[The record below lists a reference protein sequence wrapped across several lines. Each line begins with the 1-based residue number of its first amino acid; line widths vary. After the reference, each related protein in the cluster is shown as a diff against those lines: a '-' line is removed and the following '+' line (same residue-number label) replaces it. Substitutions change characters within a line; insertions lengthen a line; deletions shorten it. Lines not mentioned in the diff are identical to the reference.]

1 MIAHI
6 MNKKDEP
13 KIIYVFRI
21 IGFVILGLIGA
32 TAIAFLLGYVVVWLW
47 NWLMPGLFGIAA
59 ITFWQA
65 VALIMLAR
73 ILIGGF
79 HHGSYRHPAREKF
92 SPRWRTFAGR
102 FNSHSDW
109 KYYNDYWKEEGEQ
122 AFSDYMK
129 KKKEE

>member
-1 MIAHI
+1 MMTHI
-6 MNKKDEP
+6 MHKTDEP
-13 KIIYVFRI
+13 KIIYIFRI

-47 NWLMPGLFGIAA
+47 NWLMPALFGITT

-65 VALIMLAR
+65 VALIVLAR

-79 HHGSYRHPAREKF
+79 HHSHKRTDENKF
-92 SPRWRTFAGR
+92 PHRWKTFAKR
-102 FNSHSDW
+102 HSSYNDW

-122 AFSDYMK
+122 AFNDYIK